1 MLSYC
6 VVENRELQDYNN
18 ICEVN
23 DSRFLNM
30 ENNCQHSNI
39 IMTSNNNSIAP
50 SESKEIATT
59 SVKKLP
65 KKRKFVPSEEEV
77 DKPSESYISRVVPPQ
92 ITAVDYSRIN
102 SSQQPRDLDRIPYIE
117 NLKDDRMDVSINE
130 ESELRR
136 TLPNVIELKE
146 WVDNHVLAKK
156 DHAYL
161 PGVICRAGGNG
172 EVWVKFDHY
181 DGEAVVFTNVLNSG
195 KYDVIS
201 DASPSAGQ
209 VTLGARVCVR
219 ITTGDEQQFPSRVYL
234 EGVVCKLL
242 TSPVRFVVR
251 LISSD
256 CKEVTVKRSDLR
268 LLLPPWWEELEDVEE
283 SCNRDIIRTAAT
295 NGFSLSNNGH
305 MQVHQVSQNETVN
318 YFRSNPPSPLH
329 NMATP
334 NSLMSAGLSNASG
347 DDLRRRHYDDFCE
360 SDDDLR
366 REDILFP
373 NDGKFVI
380 YFQT

>member
-1 MLSYC
+1 MLSYFR
-6 VVENRELQDYNN
+6 VVEKRELKDYMIYEGSDNS
-18 ICEVN
+18 IT
-23 DSRFLNM
+23 NM
-30 ENNCQHSNI
+30 ETNSRHSNI
-39 IMTSNNNSIAP
+39 IMTSNNNSIVR
-50 SESKEIATT
+50 SDLKEVATS

-65 KKRKFVPSEEEV
+65 KKRKFVPSEEET
-77 DKPSESYISRVVPPQ
+77 DKPNENYIPRVVPPQ
-92 ITAVDYSRIN
+92 VTAVDYSHN
-102 SSQQPRDLDRIPYIE
+102 PKVRDLEGINLYIE
-117 NLKDDRMDVSINE
+117 PLKDERMDVSIIEDNNE
-130 ESELRR
+130 SRR
-136 TLPNVIELKE
+136 TLPNAIDLKE

-156 DHAYL
+156 DNAYL
-161 PGVICRAGGNG
+161 PGVICQAGGNG

-181 DGEAVVFTNVLNSG
+181 DSDLVVFIDVLNSG

-219 ITTGDEQQFPSRVYL
+219 LPTVDDHQLPPRVYL

-251 LISSD
+251 LITEG
-256 CKEVTVKRSDLR
+256 KETVVKRSDLR
-268 LLLPPWWEELEDVEE
+268 LLLPPWYEELEDVQEYTT
-283 SCNRDIIRTAAT
+283 RDVVHSSST
-295 NGFSLSNNGH
+295 NGFGH
-305 MQVHQVSQNETVN
+305 IQMHPVSTLQPESIN
-318 YFRSNPPSPLH
+318 YFRSNPASPLH

-334 NSLMSAGLSNASG
+334 NSLMSAALSNASG

-373 NDGKFVI
+373 NDGK
-380 YFQT
+380 YFYF